1 MVPKLPSKGE
11 TLTPDEVIAEVE
23 RCLEAGKPFAYPGKQ
38 TKLGVMMRR
47 FFPGLVW
54 KASHDAEGF

>member
-1 MVPKLPSKGE
+1 
-11 TLTPDEVIAEVE
+11 LTPDEVIAEVE

-47 FFPGLVW
+47 YFPGLVW